1 MFSIEQGKPLHPDV
15 GVVDQRLAL
24 HILRQQNL
32 VPEHIEKR
40 TLYNPMQP
48 SISQVQYNKVHVLCN
63 IIMFCIGFTPH
74 VGGYISQNYYSTSTY

>member
-48 SISQVQYNKVHVLCN
+48 SISQVHYNKVHVLCN
-63 IIMFCIGFTPH
+63 IIMFCIGFTPY
-74 VGGYISQNYYSTSTY
+74 VGGYISQDYYSTSTY

>member
-32 VPEHIEKR
+32 VTEHIEKR

-48 SISQVQYNKVHVLCN
+48 SISQVLYNKYMCYVIYV
-63 IIMFCIGFTPH
+63 FCIGFTPH
-74 VGGYISQNYYSTSTY
+74 VG